1 MLTGDRVTLRAV
13 EDSDEGAMYDIA
25 AEGETWEERTPAP
38 PGPLTRTAFAERF
51 RTWLAPS
58 ENVRFV
64 IEVGG
69 SVVGRCDLFGIDQL
83 ARSGEVGIEL
93 AADARGKG
101 IGTEALRLLVRFALD
116 RRNLHRVHLRT
127 LASNSAALASY
138 RRVGFIEEG
147 VLRESAWVRGEYQDE
162 VVMGLLR
169 ADLAG

>member
-1 MLTGDRVTLRAV
+1 MLTGERVTLRAV
-13 EDSDEGAMYDIA
+13 EESDEGALYDIV
-25 AEGETWEERTPAP
+25 AEGQTWEERTPAP
-38 PGPLTRTAFAERF
+38 PAPLTRTAFAERF
-51 RTWLAPS
+51 RKWLAPS
-58 ENVRFV
+58 DNVLFV

-83 ARSGEVGIEL
+83 ARNGEVGIEL

-101 IGTEALRLLVRFALD
+101 IGTEALRLLVRFAFD

-138 RRVGFIEEG
+138 RRVGFVDEG
-147 VLRESAWVRGEYQDE
+147 VFRESAWVRGEYQDE

-169 ADLAG
+169 ADLSG